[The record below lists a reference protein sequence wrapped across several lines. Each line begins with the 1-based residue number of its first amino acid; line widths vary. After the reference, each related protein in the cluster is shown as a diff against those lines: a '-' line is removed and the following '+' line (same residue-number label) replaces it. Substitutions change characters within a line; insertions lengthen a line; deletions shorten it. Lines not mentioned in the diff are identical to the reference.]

1 MREALIRQPVRLE
14 PPPWGAVPFAYE
26 DLVQPVWDRH
36 CTACHSGTEGS
47 PTPDLRGALDP
58 ERVPA
63 SYRAL
68 IEGGWVHYFDYTYG
82 MRHFKA
88 EALSFGTLRSRLFG
102 VLDDA
107 AHQDI
112 SLSENEMRAVKAWID
127 FNCPLWPDYI
137 QREQRPVQRDRVARS
152 D

>member
-1 MREALIRQPVRLE
+1 
-14 PPPWGAVPFAYE
+14 
-26 DLVQPVWDRH
+26 
-36 CTACHSGTEGS
+36 
-47 PTPDLRGALDP
+47 
-58 ERVPA
+58 VPA
-63 SYRAL
+63 PYRAL